1 MTTSPRVH
9 LSSSN
14 FIEDEAAYNAA
25 ISRRIKANALKGRA
39 ARWLKDDPTR
49 ADLAASIREKGY
61 DSGSKFWNDMAN
73 QLDEWGSLSE
83 KQEAAC
89 RRILSEDAQR
99 KADRLAAKRAAD
111 AGSVHVGTV
120 GARSV
125 FTLTVV
131 AVVELVGQYGLSF
144 INITKDEAGNVVVYK
159 GSNAW
164 TKGET
169 ITVKATIKAH
179 SERDGVKQTM
189 ISRPVAA

>member
-1 MTTSPRVH
+1 MDAHRTTYTI
-9 LSSSN
+9 
-14 FIEDEAAYNAA
+14 IEDEQAYNAA

-39 ARWLKDDPTR
+39 KRWLEADPSR
-49 ADLAASIREKGY
+49 AELAAQVRERGY
-61 DSGSKFWNDMAN
+61 DSGSKFWNDMAA

-83 KQEAAC
+83 RQEAAC
-89 RRILSEDAQR
+89 RRIIDEDATR
-99 KADRLAAKRAAD
+99 KAERIAAKRAAD

-125 FTLTVV
+125 FTLTVA
-131 AVVELVGQYGLSF
+131 AVVELIGNYGLSF
-144 INITKDEAGNVVVYK
+144 INITKDEAGNVIIYK

-179 SERDGVKQTM
+179 TERDGVKQTM
-189 ISRPVAA
+189 ISRPVAG